1 MISKKLTRLDIFLIV
16 AVLTAAVLL
25 LALKLLPTEEK
36 KYLLEK
42 YLLVISDNAEQS
54 FSLDSDRDIELFS
67 NGIRVKITIEDGSAF
82 IADSE
87 CRNGICMRSPRAKSI
102 GDSIVCAPAGIAL
115 IIEGSGGGADADAY
129 AG

>member
-36 KYLLEK
+36 KYLL
-42 YLLVISDNAEQS
+42 VISDNAEQS
-54 FSLDSDRDIELFS
+54 FSLDSDRDSELFS

-115 IIEGSGGGADADAY
+115 IIKGSGGGADADAY

>member
-1 MISKKLTRLDIFLIV
+1 MISKKLTRLDIFHIV

-36 KYLLEK
+36 K

-115 IIEGSGGGADADAY
+115 IIKGSGGGADADAY

>member
-16 AVLTAAVLL
+16 AILASAVLL

-36 KYLLEK
+36 QFLLI
-42 YLLVISDNAEQS
+42 ISDNGEQS
-54 FSLDSDRDIELFS
+54 FFLDSDRDIELLS

-82 IADSE
+82 ITDSE
-87 CRNGICMRSPRAKSI
+87 CRDGICMRSPRAKSI
-102 GDSIVCAPAGIAL
+102 GDSIVCAPAGVAL
-115 IIEGSGGGADADAY
+115 IIKGSGGGADADAY

>member
-16 AVLTAAVLL
+16 AILASAVLL

-36 KYLLEK
+36 QLL
-42 YLLVISDNAEQS
+42 LIISDNGEHS
-54 FSLDSDRDIELFS
+54 FFLDSDRDIELLS
-67 NGIRVKITIEDGSAF
+67 NGIKVKITIEDGSAF

-115 IIEGSGGGADADAY
+115 IIKGSGGGADADAY

>member
-36 KYLLEK
+36 K

-115 IIEGSGGGADADAY
+115 IIKGSGGRADADAY

>member
-36 KYLLEK
+36 K

-115 IIEGSGGGADADAY
+115 IIKGSGGGADADAY